1 MKDSTNPD
9 LGDVEI
15 TFEDADEVVV
25 VDDTPDRDRGRKPL
39 DQEVEDPTDAEMS
52 AYSEGVQSRIKK
64 LTHARHDERRAREA
78 TEREKLEL
86 ERVAQALLN
95 ENQQLKHR
103 FNAGAQEFAKVSLSA
118 AEKDVDSARKRLK
131 EAHESYDTDAIIAAQ
146 EELTDAKAQLMRARD
161 FRPPAVQDPEDV
173 VQISKSAPQQTQ
185 LDDKV
190 LLWQGRNQWFGAPG
204 KEDMTSFS
212 LGLHQKLVNS
222 GVDPRSDEYFE
233 SIDSR
238 LREVFPDFFSDGVRR
253 SEPAQPRKP
262 ATVVASGAQRSSG
275 SRKIQLTTTQVTL
288 AKRLGL
294 TPQQYAVE
302 VLKLEK

>member
-1 MKDSTNPD
+1 MKNPNTD
-9 LGDVEI
+9 DDVEV
-15 TFEDADEVVV
+15 TFEGDGDVVV
-25 VDDTPDRDRGRKPL
+25 VDDTPDRDKGRKPL
-39 DQEVEDPTDAEMS
+39 DQEVDDPTDTELAT
-52 AYSEGVQSRIKK
+52 YSEGVQTRIRK
-64 LTHARHDERRAREA
+64 LTHARHDERRAREGM
-78 TEREKLEL
+78 EREKLEL

-95 ENQQLKHR
+95 ENKQLKQQY
-103 FNAGAQEFAKVSLSA
+103 NAGAQEFARVSLSA
-118 AEKDVDSARKRLK
+118 ADKELEAARKRLK

-146 EELTDAKAQLMRARD
+146 EAFADAKTMHTRAKD
-161 FRPPAVQDPEDV
+161 FRPPVVQDDEDV
-173 VQISKSAPQQTQ
+173 VQRGQSAPQAAQI
-185 LDDKV
+185 DDKTV
-190 LLWQGRNQWFGAPG
+190 QWQGRNQWFGAAG
-204 KEDMTSFS
+204 REDMTSFS

-233 SIDSR
+233 RIDSR
-238 LREVFPDFFSDGVRR
+238 LREVFPDFFSSGERKPDA
-253 SEPAQPRKP
+253 SQPRKP